1 MTYSTDKVTRVEI
14 IDENGRSY
22 TNFDPNNK
30 VELSFQDNERTLKVF
45 ISRVN
50 PDEREPH
57 SLITKTLKDYF
68 DELEKMTD
76 LERLKLYDEEI
87 SKEMPLDFKDFW
99 ENSKD
104 EWPLVT
110 RLVLEGR
117 REQVEW
123 CNDVIDKQALKI
135 KELEEEIEYLRAEC
149 AGEDL

>member
-1 MTYSTDKVTRVEI
+1 
-14 IDENGRSY
+14 
-22 TNFDPNNK
+22 
-30 VELSFQDNERTLKVF
+30 
-45 ISRVN
+45 
-50 PDEREPH
+50 
-57 SLITKTLKDYF
+57 
-68 DELEKMTD
+68 MTD
-76 LERLKLYDEEI
+76 AERLKLYDEEI
-87 SKEMPLDFKDFW
+87 SKEIPLDFKDW
-99 ENSKD
+99 WQNSKD